1 MMLKAMYSLIL
12 AAAFLPSST
21 RGSEMFFSMDDVG
34 QTWLQIVGRIEDGDD
49 VKFKGM
55 LVEAINRGEQ
65 IARVSIYSVGGQVSP
80 AMNIG
85 TYIHTMHLSTVAP
98 QIVPLLG
105 RHTCDIH
112 TMSGRTTVLE
122 YEPLRNRGDPR
133 CVCAG
138 ECFLVWAAG
147 AIRYGDAVQIHR
159 ITVGA
164 AGDAKRS
171 EAHATDTRS
180 SSREIVEEYLR
191 EMGIPETTIGRMFN
205 IAPDKME
212 HLTKDERDILANGAV
227 LPSLRELFSARC
239 RHHAATSPAAL
250 ACEKAVL
257 RELYWDGAKRL
268 LSEND

>member
-1 MMLKAMYSLIL
+1 MMLKAMCSLIL
-12 AAAFLPSST
+12 AAAFLPSGA

-34 QTWLQIVGRIEDGDD
+34 QTWLQIVGRIDDGDD
-49 VKFKGM
+49 VKFKEM

-65 IARVSIYSVGGQVSP
+65 IARVSIYSVGGRVSP

-85 TYIHTMHLSTVAP
+85 RYVQTMHLSTVAP

-112 TMSGRTTVLE
+112 TTSGRTTVLE

-133 CVCAG
+133 CMCAG

-147 AIRYGDAVQIHR
+147 SVRYGDAVQIHR
-159 ITVGA
+159 ITAHAEDG
-164 AGDAKRS
+164 AKRS
-171 EAHATDTRS
+171 DAHATDTRS
-180 SSREIVEEYLR
+180 SSHKIIEEYLR

-257 RELYWDGAKRL
+257 RELYWEGAKRL